1 MSFAA
6 ALVDEDLMA
15 NILVTLVVGLV
26 FLGVPWAVV
35 TGAYRFSEWVCR
47 CCRSPGGATEPSAP
61 EAFEEKIS
69 TRDVETQCNRGMSR
83 DEERFQQ
90 EYVQR
95 ATELREALADRC
107 ADVRNYQDEVM
118 RLREERRLLQ
128 NELARA
134 RARPGVPDT
143 IVVAPNRG
151 ERYHLPGCG
160 NIRNRATRA
169 YNPCQACL
177 RTLGG

>member
-90 EYVQR
+90 EYV
-95 ATELREALADRC
+95 
-107 ADVRNYQDEVM
+107 
-118 RLREERRLLQ
+118 
-128 NELARA
+128 
-134 RARPGVPDT
+134 
-143 IVVAPNRG
+143 
-151 ERYHLPGCG
+151 
-160 NIRNRATRA
+160 
-169 YNPCQACL
+169 
-177 RTLGG
+177 